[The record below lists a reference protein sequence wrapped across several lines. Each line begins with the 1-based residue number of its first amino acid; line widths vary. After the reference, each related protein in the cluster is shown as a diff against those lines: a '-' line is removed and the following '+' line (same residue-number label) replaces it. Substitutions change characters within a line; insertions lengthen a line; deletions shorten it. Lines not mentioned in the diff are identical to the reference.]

1 MVGSDHRRLRPQLRS
16 TQGLLS
22 RMSPASSRKR
32 IDPCH
37 PFAIVLRAD
46 DGAAPLVLQ
55 SARDADEATVA
66 FHAENQRLT
75 QLRVVGDLLLV
86 QQQKTRTLLRE
97 PLR

>member
-1 MVGSDHRRLRPQLRS
+1 MVGSDHHRSRPRLRG

-22 RMSPASSRKR
+22 RMSPAIIQKR
-32 IDPCH
+32 IDPRD
-37 PFAIVLRAD
+37 PFVIVLRAD
-46 DGAAPLVLQ
+46 DGAASLVLQ
-55 SARDADEATVA
+55 SARDADEATVT
-66 FHAENQRLT
+66 FHAEKQRLT